1 MDDLKVGRPKMAT
14 AGGLLAIV
22 SALLTAVVLLRG
34 LTVLSQ
40 EGYEFSAGEIEEVFY
55 TYIWCGVVLAGG
67 ILSLRRRYIIGG
79 ALAVVFSIAIAISV
93 WFLGVLGVIGGI
105 LSLVSKEKTPERVLE
120 IARLYGC
127 VGIGEV
133 AAKTGKT
140 EADVELAVIK
150 LQAKG
155 HSIRFD
161 RTRREVS
168 CG

>member
-1 MDDLKVGRPKMAT
+1 MAT

-22 SALLTAVVLLRG
+22 SAVSCTVLLSVG
-34 LTVLSQ
+34 LTLTQ
-40 EGYEFSAGEIEEVFY
+40 EGYELSPTEFEGVIYA
-55 TYIWCGVVLAGG
+55 YIWCAAVVAGG
-67 ILSLRRRYIIGG
+67 VLTLRRRYILGG
-79 ALAVVFSIAIAISV
+79 ALALGFSIAIAISV
-93 WFLGVLGVIGGI
+93 WYVGMWGVIGGV

-161 RTRREVS
+161 RARREVIY
-168 CG
+168 G